1 MSYIIAFV
9 CFSESDKEF
18 PVQCFRTDIK
28 SNDDVVIR
36 RTDGKLR
43 LAKVLHTKYLNWDCK
58 GRIECKKSECTFDPL
73 GEVILPKGC
82 PLIYG
87 LSTPELL
94 IKELKSSSG
103 WTQIRSKQ
111 RIYRMVLANLNFTS
125 IAYMFF
131 RRNGV
136 DIQIVPR
143 VGDEIVKPYSIYIGS
158 FTEGKVVRHSFAH
171 TTFNLLEGLQRF
183 SNSFLRN
190 ENDLERYFVPQ
201 GRSDKRTED
210 LKKQALERK
219 NSRDEMI
226 DIYNA
231 CSDGRGGAAYLGDGM
246 WISSDGNLHDWGR

>member
-9 CFSESDKEF
+9 SFSDSDKEF

-28 SNDDVVIR
+28 TNEEVVIR

-43 LAKVLHTKYLNWDCK
+43 LAKALYTKYLNWDCK

-73 GEVILPKGC
+73 GEVILPKGS
-82 PLIYG
+82 PISYG

-94 IKELKSSSG
+94 IKVLKSSG
-103 WTQIRSKQ
+103 WIQIKTRQ
-111 RIYRMVLANLNFTS
+111 RIYRSVFANLNTTS

-136 DIQIVPR
+136 DIQVIQR
-143 VGDEIVKPYSIYIGS
+143 DGEEIIKPFSFYNGS
-158 FTEGKVVRHSFAH
+158 FNEGKVVRHSFAH
-171 TTFNLLEGLQRF
+171 NTFNLLEGLQRF
-183 SNSFLRN
+183 SNSFVNN
-190 ENDLERYFVPQ
+190 ENDLERYFVAQ
-201 GRSDKRTED
+201 GQSDKRTEE

-219 NSRDEMI
+219 NSRNEMI

-231 CSDGRGGAAYLGDGM
+231 CSDGSGGAAYLGDGM
-246 WISSDGNLHDWGR
+246 WISSDGSLNDWGR